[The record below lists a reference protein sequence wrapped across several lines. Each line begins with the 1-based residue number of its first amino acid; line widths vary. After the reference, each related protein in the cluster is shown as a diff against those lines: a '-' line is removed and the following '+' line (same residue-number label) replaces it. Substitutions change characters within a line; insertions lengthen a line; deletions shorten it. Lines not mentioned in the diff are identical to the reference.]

1 MRDARE
7 KRCVDDEERV
17 ESMPTARA
25 EGIGGRKG
33 GGEGGGGGGGGRR
46 DRTGRAG
53 TLNVEN
59 LNLDWMAYDS
69 KGFARESAVWVVR
82 AT

>member
-1 MRDARE
+1 VRDARE

-25 EGIGGRKG
+25 EGIAGRKG
-33 GGEGGGGGGGGRR
+33 GRKGGGRR

-59 LNLDWMAYDS
+59 LNLDWMAIRR
-69 KGFARESAVWVVR
+69 GFARESAVWVVR
-82 AT
+82 AK

>member
-1 MRDARE
+1 VRDARE

-33 GGEGGGGGGGGRR
+33 GEEGRWTTRSNGTGG
-46 DRTGRAG
+46 
-53 TLNVEN
+53 NVE
-59 LNLDWMAYDS
+59 
-69 KGFARESAVWVVR
+69 R
-82 AT
+82 

>member
-33 GGEGGGGGGGGRR
+33 GGGGEVDDAIERDGRER
-46 DRTGRAG
+46 
-53 TLNVEN
+53 
-59 LNLDWMAYDS
+59 
-69 KGFARESAVWVVR
+69 
-82 AT
+82 